1 MSTEEPA
8 WKAAFKH
15 AIYMASYN
23 AIPTV
28 DGVLEHLLPHIQ
40 AAEERGRAQGLV
52 VAGRELTAMANRAM
66 EEADRQGGRTTSSDT
81 KYDKAAVLYKA
92 ARFFPESP

>member
-8 WKAAFKH
+8 WKSAFKH

-28 DGVLEHLLPHIQ
+28 DEVLEHLLPHIQ
-40 AAEERGRAQGLV
+40 AAEERGR
-52 VAGRELTAMANRAM
+52 REAAM
-66 EEADRQGGRTTSSDT
+66 EIRDSVETWDGMSEYAAACMGG
-81 KYDKAAVLYKA
+81 KAAA
-92 ARFFPESP
+92 ADLIDPDKT